1 MTFSKPALRR
11 LNPWLPIA
19 VGPILLFGIDLIRGR
34 ALFWGTPLLQFT
46 PWHSAAKEIA
56 FSGHLPLWNPWLGM
70 GAPLFA
76 NYQSALLYPPN
87 WLLLAT
93 DVAWG
98 QTLLVLLHL
107 MWAGFGMALLARSL
121 GLGKF
126 AQAISG
132 IAYAMSGY
140 LVARSGFLSINA
152 TAAWLPWILYA
163 AEGLVRSAGTS
174 SVASSGLLRS
184 LRWRAA
190 ALLGFVLGLQWLA
203 GHAQVAWYTLILL
216 VVWVIFR
223 ARSNSVPIR
232 SAVLML
238 AVAGALGFAI
248 AAVQLIPTLEYASIS
263 NRAGDLDPEF
273 ALTYSFWPWRALGL
287 VAPDLFGNPGTADY
301 WGYGNFWEDA
311 IYVGV
316 LPLLLAIGALASKGV
331 GRIKWFLLGVATI
344 AFLFGLG
351 SNTPIF
357 KFLFDY
363 VPTFSAFQ
371 APTRWNLWLV
381 ASFSI
386 LAGFGAEHWKVAY
399 GKKLYWLRLGTAG
412 AIAILVMA
420 TLINLLD
427 TEIEPTF
434 TRAIATAGFWLAAS
448 GILALLRSDPGR
460 KGWVAAALS
469 VVVLDL
475 FLAGRGL
482 NPMLPAKLSSA
493 PSALSQEIQGDHRLY
508 MSEELEREIKFDV
521 AFRFDSFQPGLDWVI
536 VRESGL
542 PNTPLLDRLSSAN
555 NFDPLLPARYVLWM
569 NRLEQ
574 VPSAQRERLL
584 PTMDV
589 GWQAVHRTNGL
600 PKYEPIS
607 DPTRAWIVPSVE
619 WVASPAEATRRAT
632 SSTTDLLFIAFL
644 EGSARSEQGGAG
656 VVTALSDKG
665 PNIVELVVEAPE
677 GGWLVLADS
686 WFPGWVAELD
696 GQATEIYP
704 ANGVIR
710 SVWIPAGQHT
720 VVFQYRPIA
729 LPIGL
734 ALTVFG
740 LAAFVYLRRK

>member
-19 VGPILLFGIDLIRGR
+19 AGPILLFGIDLIRGR

-46 PWHSAAKEIA
+46 PWHTAAKEIA

-121 GLGKF
+121 GLGRF

-184 LRWRAA
+184 LGWRAA
-190 ALLGFVLGLQWLA
+190 ALLGLVLGIQWLA

-223 ARSNSVPIR
+223 ARSKSVPIR
-232 SAVLML
+232 SAVLTL

-316 LPLLLAIGALASKGV
+316 LPLLLAIGALATKGI

-351 SNTPIF
+351 SNTPVF
-357 KFLFDY
+357 KFLFEY

-381 ASFSI
+381 ASFSL
-386 LAGFGAEHWKVAY
+386 LAGFGAEHWKVAE

-412 AIAILVMA
+412 AIAIFVMA
-420 TLINLLD
+420 TLID
-427 TEIEPTF
+427 VVETDIEPTF
-434 TRAIATAGFWLAAS
+434 TRAIATAGFWLAAC

-475 FLAGRGL
+475 FIAGRGL
-482 NPMLPAKLSSA
+482 NPTLPAELSSA
-493 PSALSQEIQGDHRLY
+493 PSALGQEIQGDHRLY

-521 AFRFDSFQPGLDWVI
+521 TFRFDSFQPGLDWSI

-555 NFDPLLPARYVLWM
+555 NFDPLMPARYVLWM
-569 NRLEQ
+569 NQLEQ
-574 VPSAQRERLL
+574 IPPAQRERLL
-584 PTMDV
+584 QTMDV
-589 GWQAVHRTNGL
+589 GWQAVPRNNDL
-600 PKYEPIS
+600 PIYEPIP
-607 DPTRAWIVPSVE
+607 DPIRAWIVPSVE

-632 SSTTDLLFIAFL
+632 SFATELSMTAFL
-644 EGSARSEQGGAG
+644 EGSPRPEQGGAG
-656 VVTALSDKG
+656 IVTALRDEG
-665 PNIVELVVEAPE
+665 PNKVELAVEAPE
-677 GGWLVLADS
+677 GGWLVLADT
-686 WFPGWVAELD
+686 WFPGWVVELD
-696 GQATEIYP
+696 GQPTESFP
-704 ANGVIR
+704 ANGVMR
-710 SVWIPAGQHT
+710 SVWIPAGEHT
-720 VVFQYRPIA
+720 VVFQYRPITV
-729 LPIGL
+729 PVGL

-740 LAAFVYLRRK
+740 LAAFAYLRRK

>member
-1 MTFSKPALRR
+1 MTFSKPAFRR

-46 PWHSAAKEIA
+46 PWHTVAKKIA
-56 FSGHLPLWNPWLGM
+56 LSGHLPLWNPWLGM

-87 WLLLAT
+87 WLLFAT

-107 MWAGFGMALLARSL
+107 IWAGFGMALLARSL
-121 GLGKF
+121 GLGTF

-152 TAAWLPWILYA
+152 TAAWLPWVLYA
-163 AEGLVRSAGTS
+163 AEGLVRSAGRS
-174 SVASSGLLRS
+174 SEASSSLLRS
-184 LRWRAA
+184 LGWRAA
-190 ALLGFVLGLQWLA
+190 ALLGLVLGLQWLA
-203 GHAQVAWYTLILL
+203 GHAQVAWYTLILSI
-216 VVWVIFR
+216 VWVIFR
-223 ARSNSVPIR
+223 ARSNSAPIR

-238 AVAGALGFAI
+238 PVAGALGFAI

-316 LPLLLAIGALASKGV
+316 LPLLLAIGALATRGI

-357 KFLFDY
+357 RFLFQY

-381 ASFSI
+381 ASFSL
-386 LAGFGAEHWKVAY
+386 LAGFGAEHWKVAA

-420 TLINLLD
+420 TLINALD
-427 TEIEPTF
+427 TDIEPTF

-475 FLAGRGL
+475 FFAGRGL
-482 NPMLPAKLSSA
+482 NPTLPAKLSSA
-493 PSALSQEIQGDHRLY
+493 PSALSQVFQGDHRLY

-521 AFRFDSFQPGLDWVI
+521 AFRFDSFQPGLDWAI

-555 NFDPLLPARYVLWM
+555 NFDPLLPARYARWM

-574 VPSAQRERLL
+574 IPPAQRERLL

-589 GWQAVHRTNGL
+589 GWQAVPRKNG
-600 PKYEPIS
+600 PPIYEPIP
-607 DPTRAWIVPSVE
+607 DPMRAWIVPSVE
-619 WVASPAEATRRAT
+619 WVASPAEAIRRAT
-632 SSTTDLLFIAFL
+632 SSATDLSMNAFL
-644 EGSARSEQGGAG
+644 EGSPRPEQGRAG
-656 VVTALSDKG
+656 VVTALRDDG
-665 PNIVELVVEAPE
+665 PNKVELVVEAPE
-677 GGWLVLADS
+677 GGWLVLADT

-696 GQATEIYP
+696 GEATASFP
-704 ANGVIR
+704 ANGVMR

-720 VVFQYRPIA
+720 VVFRYRPITV
-729 LPIGL
+729 PVGL

-740 LAAFVYLRRK
+740 LAAFAYLRRK